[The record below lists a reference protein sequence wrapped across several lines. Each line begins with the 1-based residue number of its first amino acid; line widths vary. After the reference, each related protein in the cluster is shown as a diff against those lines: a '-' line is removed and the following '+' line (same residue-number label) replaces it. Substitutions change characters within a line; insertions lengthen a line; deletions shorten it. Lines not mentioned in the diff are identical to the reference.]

1 MSVRICLA
9 LMGVALMGVLASS
22 PVSARTGVDI
32 WSQTILHPD
41 GSRTVSKK
49 DLESK
54 VINQET
60 FNASGTLVMKR
71 VYQLDAAGKEQRG
84 FVFDGYNQLIY
95 RIGYIYD
102 EIDRLKEEVLFNTRG
117 QVVRRQI
124 YEYNR
129 VGQVIRPV
137 KAFTFEGAIPQN
149 ALQPDQALM
158 KPEDMNRDEAGTG
171 EGSSGSTKEKKPGLL
186 KRIFGK
192 KNKK

>member
-1 MSVRICLA
+1 MGCLA
-9 LMGVALMGVLASS
+9 IS
-22 PVSARTGVDI
+22 PAAARTPVDI
-32 WSQTILHPD
+32 WSRTILHPD

-49 DLESK
+49 DLEAQ

-60 FNASGTLVMKR
+60 FNPSGTLVMKR
-71 VYQLDAAGKEQRG
+71 VYQLNAAGKEQRG

-102 EIDRLKEEVLFNTRG
+102 EIDRLKEELLYNMVG

-129 VGQVIRPV
+129 VGQLVRPV
-137 KAFTFEGAIPQN
+137 KAFTFEEAIPQN
-149 ALQPDQALM
+149 ALRPDQALM
-158 KPEDMNRDEAGTG
+158 KPEDMNREDGGSGNG
-171 EGSSGSTKEKKPGLL
+171 EPEKKPGLF

-192 KNKK
+192 KNKNK